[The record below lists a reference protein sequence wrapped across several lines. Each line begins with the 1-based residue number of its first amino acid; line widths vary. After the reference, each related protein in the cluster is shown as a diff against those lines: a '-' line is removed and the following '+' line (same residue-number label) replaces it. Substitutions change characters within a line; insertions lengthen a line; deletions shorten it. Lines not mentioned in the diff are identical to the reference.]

1 MDHEYEFEYSGQ
13 DNPRK
18 AYRVQVPGLKAVF
31 QGRDEVWQV
40 KDLSAVGL
48 GVYTAPGNLGL
59 SPGQEVAVTL
69 FRYGKLML
77 QDLPARVTRQDNE
90 LTAFEFLELDR
101 RQEYELDKL
110 VLEIQKEM
118 IDKKKKTG
126 QEAD

>member
-1 MDHEYEFEYSGQ
+1 MDHEYEFEYPGQ

-18 AYRVQVPGLKAVF
+18 AYREHVPGLKAAF

-59 SPGQEVAVTL
+59 SPGQEVYVTL

-77 QDLPARVTRQDNE
+77 QDLPARVTRQDE
-90 LTAFEFLELDR
+90 EITAFEFLELGR

-118 IDKKKKTG
+118 INRKKKTG